1 MRTLTLRALALAVPL
16 FSAAP
21 ALAHGGHAEGFAA
34 GLAHPLL
41 GVDHLL
47 AMLAIGIWAGIGGM
61 ARAWVVPAGFLGGMA
76 AGIGLGLI
84 LALPGGIEHGI
95 AATVLALGLALAL
108 ALPARAAI
116 ALPVAVVFGLLHG
129 SVHGAEIGG
138 AAGATSFGM
147 LAASAALLALG
158 VLIGRVATARI
169 FLARAGGTGIA
180 CAGLALLIAG

>member
-1 MRTLTLRALALAVPL
+1 MRTLTLRALALTVPL
-16 FSAAP
+16 LSAAP

-34 GLAHPLL
+34 GLAHPVL

-47 AMLAIGIWAGIGGM
+47 VMLAIGIWAGIGGM
-61 ARAWVVPAGFLGGMA
+61 ARVWVVPTGFLGGMA
-76 AGIGLGLI
+76 AGIGLGLV

-108 ALPARAAI
+108 TLPARAAI
-116 ALPVAVVFGLLHG
+116 ALPLAVAFGLLHG
-129 SVHGAEIGG
+129 GAHGAEIGG
-138 AAGATSFGM
+138 AAGATAFGM

-158 VLIGRVATARI
+158 VLMGRAATTRVV
-169 FLARAGGTGIA
+169 LARASGAGIA

>member
-1 MRTLTLRALALAVPL
+1 MRTLTLRALALAVSL
-16 FSAAP
+16 LSTAP

-47 AMLAIGIWAGIGGM
+47 AMLAIGIWAGIGGL

-76 AGIGLGLI
+76 AGIGLGLV

-95 AATVLALGLALAL
+95 AATVLALGLVLAL
-108 ALPARAAI
+108 TLPARATI
-116 ALPVAVVFGLLHG
+116 ALPLAVAFGLLHG
-129 SVHGAEIGG
+129 GVHGAEIGG
-138 AAGATSFGM
+138 AAGVTALGM
-147 LAASAALLALG
+147 LAASVALLAIG
-158 VLIGRVATARI
+158 VAVGRATTARI
-169 FLARAGGTGIA
+169 VLARAGGAGIA